1 MSQELEFTVNKMD
14 VMKRCAII
22 ESTLEQ
28 LSLQELKDVDTCH
41 HLTDLYNRS
50 VESGAGLIEFM
61 NCLHHHKQKENA

>member
-28 LSLQELKDVDTCH
+28 LSLQELKDVETCH
-41 HLTDLYNRS
+41 QLTVLLKAVPD
-50 VESGAGLIEFM
+50 
-61 NCLHHHKQKENA
+61 